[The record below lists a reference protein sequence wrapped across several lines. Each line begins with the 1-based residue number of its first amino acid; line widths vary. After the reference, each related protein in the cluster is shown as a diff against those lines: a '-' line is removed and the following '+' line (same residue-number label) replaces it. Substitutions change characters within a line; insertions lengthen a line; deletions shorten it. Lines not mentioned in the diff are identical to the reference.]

1 MAKKKSTL
9 QQAAEMLIESSSI
22 ILQKKVKN
30 KVMVL
35 KFHKLDFPN
44 VRYTSASNGEVERDT
59 VLDINNALTLLAT
72 ALEYI

>member
-1 MAKKKSTL
+1 MAKKKTTL
-9 QQAAEMLIESSSI
+9 QHAAEMLIESSSI
-22 ILQKKVKN
+22 ILQKKVKD

-59 VLDINNALTLLAT
+59 VLDINTALTLLAT